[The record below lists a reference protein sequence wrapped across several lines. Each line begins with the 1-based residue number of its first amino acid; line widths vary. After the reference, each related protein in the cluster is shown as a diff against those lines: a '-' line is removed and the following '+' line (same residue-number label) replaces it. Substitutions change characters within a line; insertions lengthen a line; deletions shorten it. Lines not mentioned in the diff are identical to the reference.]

1 MGKRGSLAQRVQGAQ
16 KGSIS
21 SHVLYLDQCIV
32 QSPPMAQEE
41 RDFLQRLCDSLL
53 NADKTVRFA
62 GVVDSNGKLLIGKY
76 RSDIPAPLIRA
87 NADEHDAKATSFYSA
102 YQALAINRKFQSD
115 LGQIRFQVT
124 EFDKVTLV
132 SIPLTAESDRFL
144 CISLDAPTYHEK
156 VIPKI
161 LDILG

>member
-1 MGKRGSLAQRVQGAQ
+1 
-16 KGSIS
+16 
-21 SHVLYLDQCIV
+21 
-32 QSPPMAQEE
+32 MAQE
-41 RDFLQRLCDSLL
+41 RDFLHKLCESIL

-62 GVVDSNGKLLIGKY
+62 GVIDNEGKLLIGRY
-76 RSDIPAPLIRA
+76 RVDVPSPLIKA
-87 NADEHDAKATSFYSA
+87 NMEQNTKATSFYSA
-102 YQALAINRKFQSD
+102 YQALAINKRFESD

-132 SIPLTAESDRFL
+132 SIPLTAQSDRYL
-144 CISLDAPTYHEK
+144 CISLDAPTYHER

>member
-1 MGKRGSLAQRVQGAQ
+1 MG
-16 KGSIS
+16 
-21 SHVLYLDQCIV
+21 
-32 QSPPMAQEE
+32 QEE
-41 RDFLQRLCDSLL
+41 RDFLQKLCDSLL
-53 NADKTVRFA
+53 NADKSVRFA
-62 GVVDSNGKLLIGKY
+62 GVVDSDGKLLIGRY
-76 RSDIPAPLIRA
+76 RADIPSPLIKA
-87 NADEHDAKATSFYSA
+87 NSDYQDPKATSFYSA
-102 YQALAINRKFQSD
+102 YQALAINRKFQED

-132 SIPLTAESDRFL
+132 SIPLTAQNDRFL

>member
-1 MGKRGSLAQRVQGAQ
+1 MG
-16 KGSIS
+16 
-21 SHVLYLDQCIV
+21 
-32 QSPPMAQEE
+32 QEE
-41 RDFLQRLCDSLL
+41 RDFLQKLCDSLL

-62 GVVDSNGKLLIGKY
+62 GVVDNDGKLLIGRY
-76 RSDIPAPLIRA
+76 RPDIPAPLIRA
-87 NADEHDAKATSFYSA
+87 NTDDQDPKATSFYSA

-132 SIPLTAESDRFL
+132 SIPLTAQSDRFL